1 MATQNNTEKKN
12 RSKFKNLLI
21 IILLLFILM
30 LITSGIAY
38 FVAKNIA
45 GAGNNKTV
53 VEQSKSNITYDAGEF
68 LTNLSDKGYIR
79 LSLVYLLNSKDV
91 ENELKLKESEIRDR
105 IFVILRSETYDSIK
119 DSKGM
124 ENLRKK
130 IKESLNQILNDGSI
144 VDVYFTSIIVN

>member
-1 MATQNNTEKKN
+1 MATQNNPEKKDK
-12 RSKFKNLLI
+12 SKLQNLI
-21 IILLLFILM
+21 MIVLLLFILM
-30 LITSGIAY
+30 LLTSGVAY

-45 GAGNNKTV
+45 GNNNKTV

-91 ENELKLKESEIRDR
+91 ENELELKESEIRDK